1 MLPSRDVIRGEGAR
15 CPPRRQE
22 RQEERLS
29 VSHTLQGM
37 EEHVSLDVVS
47 LDISCYYALNPPSIP
62 KFSLANTHLR

>member
-1 MLPSRDVIRGEGAR
+1 
-15 CPPRRQE
+15 
-22 RQEERLS
+22 
-29 VSHTLQGM
+29 M